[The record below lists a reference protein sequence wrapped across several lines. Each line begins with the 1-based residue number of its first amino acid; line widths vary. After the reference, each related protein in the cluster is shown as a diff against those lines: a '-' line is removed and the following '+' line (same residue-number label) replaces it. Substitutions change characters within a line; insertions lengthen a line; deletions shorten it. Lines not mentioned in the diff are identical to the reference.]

1 MSHAILSRRGFLQV
15 GAAAGGALLVGVHLS
30 GCSRFDMRRR
40 HMAEW
45 AEQTGELQPNAWI
58 RITRDNQ
65 IFFTLDRVEMGQ
77 GTMTSHA
84 MMVAEELEVEPATLR
99 VVHAGADRAYD
110 NATLQFQVT
119 GGSSSVVAS
128 WEPLR
133 KAAAAT
139 REMLRGAAAA
149 LWDAKLGD
157 CRAENGAI
165 VHAPTGRRATYGEL
179 TEIAALLPIPD
190 PALKPRSAF
199 RVLGKSVPRV
209 DARMKVDGTA
219 IFGIDVVVPDMLNAV
234 VVRSPVIA
242 GKPRRFDGAAALRE
256 PGVRH
261 VVEMPRGVAVVAD
274 KYWQARRAAAL
285 VEIQWDDGP
294 LAGFDSESLR
304 KKMAAIAERE
314 AKEVRADG
322 DFAAAQKRAAKT
334 VDAVYEVPYLAHAT
348 MEPMNCA
355 AHVTADRCDVW
366 GPTQSPAMAREVA
379 VAITSLPHSDV
390 HVHNTL
396 LGGGFGRRLF
406 QDYVAEAVQLSK
418 QIARP
423 VKITWSREDDMQNDY
438 YRPQTY
444 NVLRGGVDAEG
455 RPVAWFHRIVGQSI
469 VAQSGPDWL
478 ASMTPDWVPRV
489 LKASTGGSAAGMY
502 ARNWIADET
511 SIEGAVS
518 LPYDID
524 NLRVEYALH
533 EPGVPVG
540 FWRSVGHSENAFVV
554 ESFIDEL
561 AHAAGKDPYQFRRA
575 LLEDK
580 PRHRGVLDLAA
591 EKAGWG
597 RPLPAGVG
605 RGIAQH
611 ESFGSFCAE
620 VAEVSVENGALRVH
634 RVVAAIDCGLAVNP
648 DLVAAQIESSVVFGL
663 SAALKQAITF
673 ENGRVEQT
681 NFHQYGMLRMH
692 EMPVVEVHIVPSD
705 GPPSGVGEP
714 GLPPIAP
721 AVCNAIFAATGL
733 RIRRLPVES
742 ALRERAR
749 AAKGSASG
757 SVSRSGRGA

>member
-45 AEQTGELQPNAWI
+45 AEQTGDLQPNAWI
-58 RITRDNQ
+58 RVTRDNQ

-84 MMVAEELEVEPATLR
+84 MMVAEELEVEPAALR

-149 LWDAKLGD
+149 LWDARLSD

-165 VHAPTGRRATYGEL
+165 VHASSGRRATYGEL

-199 RVLGKSVPRV
+199 RVIGKPVPRV

-219 IFGIDVVVPDMLNAV
+219 IFGIDVTVPDMLNAV
-234 VVRSPVIA
+234 VVRSPVIG

-261 VVEMPRGVAVVAD
+261 VVELPSGVAVVAD

-285 VEIQWDDGP
+285 LEIEWDDGA
-294 LAGFDSESLR
+294 LAGFDTEVLR
-304 KKMAAIAERE
+304 QQMAARAEHE

-322 DFAAAQKRAAKT
+322 DFAAAQKRAVKT

-355 AHVTADRCDVW
+355 AHVTSGRCDIW

-379 VAITSLPHSDV
+379 VAITSLPHADV

-406 QDYVAEAVQLSK
+406 QDYVAEVVQLSK
-418 QIARP
+418 EIARP
-423 VKITWSREDDMQNDY
+423 VKITWSREDDMQNDF

-444 NVLRGGVDAEG
+444 NLLRGGVDAEG

-469 VAQSGPDWL
+469 VAQSGPNWL
-478 ASMTPDWVPRV
+478 ASMAPSWVPRV
-489 LKASTGGSAAGMY
+489 LKASAGGSAAGMY
-502 ARNWIADET
+502 SRNWVPDET

-540 FWRSVGHSENAFVV
+540 FWRSVGHSENSFVV

-561 AHAAGKDPYQFRRA
+561 AHAAGKDPYQLRRG
-575 LLEDK
+575 LLANK

-597 RPLPAGVG
+597 KPLPAGVG

-620 VAEVSVENGALRVH
+620 VAEVSVQDGKVRVH

-648 DLVAAQIESSVVFGL
+648 DIVAAQIESAIVFGL

-673 ENGRVEQT
+673 ENGRVKQN

-692 EMPVVEVHIVPSD
+692 EMPVVEVHIMP
-705 GPPSGVGEP
+705 GEAPPSGVGEP

-721 AVCNAIFAATGL
+721 AVCNAIFAATGH
-733 RIRRLPVES
+733 RIRRLPIEA
-742 ALRERAR
+742 ALREHAR
-749 AAKGSASG
+749 AK
-757 SVSRSGRGA
+757 RGA

>member
-1 MSHAILSRRGFLQV
+1 MSRATLSRRGFLQV
-15 GAAAGGALLVGVHLS
+15 GAATGGALLVGVHLS
-30 GCSRFDMRRR
+30 GFARFDMRRR

-45 AEQTGELQPNAWI
+45 AEQTGELVPNAWI
-58 RITRDNQ
+58 RISRDNQ
-65 IFFTLDRVEMGQ
+65 ITFTLDRVEMGQ

-84 MMVAEELEVEPATLR
+84 MMVAEELEVEPASLR

-110 NATLQFQVT
+110 NTALQFQVT
-119 GGSSSVVAS
+119 GGSSSVSAS

-149 LWDAKLGD
+149 LWDARLSD
-157 CRAENGAI
+157 CRAAQGAI
-165 VHAPTGRRATYGEL
+165 VHAPTGRRASYGEL

-190 PALKPRSAF
+190 PPLKPRAAF
-199 RVLGKSVPRV
+199 RVLGTSVPRV
-209 DARMKVDGTA
+209 DARIKVDGTA
-219 IFGIDVVVPDMLNAV
+219 IFGIDVTVPDMLNAV
-234 VVRSPVIA
+234 VVRAPVIG
-242 GKPRRFDGAAALRE
+242 GKPRQVDGAAALRE
-256 PGVRH
+256 TGVRH
-261 VVEMPRGVAVVAD
+261 VVELPHGVAVVAD
-274 KYWQARRAAAL
+274 RYWQARRAAAL

-294 LAGFDSESLR
+294 LVGFDTETLR
-304 KKMAAIAERE
+304 RDMAARAARA

-322 DFAAAQKRAAKT
+322 DLEAVIERAART

-355 AHVTADRCDVW
+355 AHVTAERCDIW
-366 GPTQSPAMAREVA
+366 GPTQSPGMAREVA
-379 VAITSLPHSDV
+379 AALTSLPHRDI

-406 QDYVAEAVQLSK
+406 QDYVAEAVQLSMK
-418 QIARP
+418 VSRP
-423 VKITWSREDDMQNDY
+423 VKVTWSREDDMQNDY

-444 NVLRGGVDAEG
+444 NLLRGGVDASG
-455 RPVAWFHRIVGQSI
+455 QPVAWFHRIVGQSI

-478 ASMTPDWVPRV
+478 SSMAPPWLPRV
-489 LKASTGGSAAGMY
+489 LKASAGGSAAGMY

-511 SIEGAVS
+511 SIEGAVG
-518 LPYDID
+518 LPYAID

-561 AHAAGKDPYQFRRA
+561 AHAGGQDPYQLRRA
-575 LLEDK
+575 LLAKK
-580 PRHRGVLDLAA
+580 PRHRAVLDLAA

-597 RPLPAGVG
+597 QPLPAGRG

-620 VAEVSVENGALRVH
+620 VAEVSVQAGEVRVH
-634 RVVAAIDCGLAVNP
+634 RVVCAIDCGLAVNP
-648 DLVAAQIESSVVFGL
+648 DIVAAQLESSVVFGL
-663 SAALKQAITF
+663 SAALRQAITF
-673 ENGRVEQT
+673 ENGRVMQS

-692 EMPVVEVHIVPSD
+692 EMPVIEVHIVPGD
-705 GPPSGVGEP
+705 APPSGVGEP

-721 AVCNAIFAATGL
+721 AVCNAIFAATGV
-733 RIRRLPVES
+733 RIRRLPIEA
-742 ALRERAR
+742 ALREQSDIRP
-749 AAKGSASG
+749 GG
-757 SVSRSGRGA
+757 GQGA